1 MWLAISAAL
10 AFLLAVCVCL
20 LIPLV
25 VSYFSNQGE
34 GGRKTSWGN
43 AFLFGLSIIL
53 IFTAIGALL
62 ALILG
67 VAGVSK
73 FASNPVVNLLIG
85 ILFIIFCVSL
95 LCVFEMRLLY
105 KLNNWLYKNRN
116 EGRELTYIQL

>member
-1 MWLAISAAL
+1 MWLAISAGLAAL
-10 AFLLAVCVCL
+10 LTPCVFP

-85 ILFIIFCVSL
+85 ILFIILDRKSTRLNSSHVASSYA
-95 LCVFEMRLLY
+95 VF
-105 KLNNWLYKNRN
+105 
-116 EGRELTYIQL
+116 